1 MVKRWLSFLAVW
13 LCCLIFFYAYRQWA
27 AVLLFGSI
35 TLLPAV
41 ALFLSRKAIRS
52 SKLRLDLPTAVN
64 QGDKAIFD
72 VGISCEGPHPDWRI
86 RAAMHHTVT
95 GQKKKLRPGTE
106 LPTTHCGAWE
116 ITVRGLY
123 VFDIL
128 GLFPFRA
135 ARFQQVSVPI
145 RPLPIAPDALPE
157 LGNHTAVRWQPR
169 RGGGFSE
176 NHDLRLYRPGDSLQQ
191 IHWKLSAKTGNLILR
206 EPLEPLR
213 NRLLLRLDY
222 SGTPEQIDH
231 HLGILLWLSRYL
243 LSKKLSHYWQVMT
256 ASGIRTFFCEDE
268 YTLLTS
274 LDALL
279 QCKPAS
285 SGTVLDTP
293 ADAAWWYY
301 IGGEANE
308 TA

>member
-1 MVKRWLSFLAVW
+1 MAKRWLSFVAVW

-27 AVLLFGSI
+27 SMLLFGSI
-35 TLLPAV
+35 TMLPAV

-52 SKLRLDLPTAVN
+52 TKLRLDLPAAVN
-64 QGDKAIFD
+64 RGDAVTLQI
-72 VGISCEGPHPDWRI
+72 GISCDGPHSDWRV
-86 RAAMHHTVT
+86 RATMRHSVT
-95 GQKKKLRPGTE
+95 GQKKKLRPGTP
-106 LPTTHCGAWE
+106 LPTGHCGTWE
-116 ITVRGLY
+116 ITIHGLY

-135 ARFQQVSVPI
+135 SQPQTFHIPV

-176 NHDLRLYRPGDSLQQ
+176 NHDLRLYRPGDNLQQ

-222 SGTPEQIDH
+222 SGTPAQINYK
-231 HLGILLWLSRYL
+231 LGVLLWMSRYL
-243 LSKKLSHYWQVMT
+243 LSKKLPHHWQVMT
-256 ASGIRTFFCEDE
+256 GAGIRTFYCEDE
-268 YTLLTS
+268 YSLLKS

-279 QCKPAS
+279 QCKIAAD
-285 SGTVLDTP
+285 GTVLDTQ
-293 ADAAWWYY
+293 ANAAWWHY
-301 IGGEANE
+301 IGGDASE